1 LTLDKFLPKEQV
13 VEKRT
18 GIAEA
23 PILKELK
30 PYPDIANKFLLE
42 DTSPKSTLENK
53 KDARQQSRIVCQYQE
68 PCPDKE
74 DQMCY
79 FRGKW
84 CSQQAIV
91 KTEGF

>member
-1 LTLDKFLPKEQV
+1 MALDKYLPKEVV

-23 PILKELK
+23 PTAKQLKT
-30 PYPDIANKFLLE
+30 YPDIANKFLLE
-42 DTSPKSTLENK
+42 DTSQKSTVKETK
-53 KDARQQSRIVCQYQE
+53 KDPRQQSKIVCLWQE

-84 CSQQAIV
+84 CSQQGRV
-91 KTEGF
+91 KV